1 MHFRQMAT
9 YQGVAYEA
17 GVGPADSDVVLF
29 AACPPPEGLG
39 FEPAPGYWRKRV
51 IRAEVDVL
59 WESRPVGTFHGE
71 PCLVLDDLGDRL
83 HIVYLGKDGRR
94 ARELGYWQVD
104 RGVFELLTPRD
115 EVTGLAEERVEK
127 GLPSGASTAMA
138 PPMPSYPYGGPP
150 YPPAPAVAPVPPATR
165 GRDGGPGYLSDPAL
179 TPAGAWTGTGHG
191 APGRDPL
198 TSTGWTGN
206 SGPGSPGSGWTGNGT
221 DSSDPRTSPG
231 RNGNGAHRHDPLT
244 SKNWN
249 ANGAP
254 GRDPLT
260 STSWNANGSPYPL
273 PGSGG
278 PATNG
283 LASWRSMAPAAPGRP
298 GGNGY
303 AGRGSE
309 FDTPAA
315 GIGRRRQAGRR
326 SGRKQRVPTRAIFS
340 ELADLAAIPRSAY
353 ALEQEADGAMC
364 LLRTQ
369 DGFEVFSAADGA
381 RHEVRTFEDEEAAYF
396 YLFGVLAAEAV
407 RNRSL
412 LPPR

>member
-1 MHFRQMAT
+1 
-9 YQGVAYEA
+9 
-17 GVGPADSDVVLF
+17 
-29 AACPPPEGLG
+29 
-39 FEPAPGYWRKRV
+39 
-51 IRAEVDVL
+51 
-59 WESRPVGTFHGE
+59 
-71 PCLVLDDLGDRL
+71 
-83 HIVYLGKDGRR
+83 
-94 ARELGYWQVD
+94 
-104 RGVFELLTPRD
+104 
-115 EVTGLAEERVEK
+115 
-127 GLPSGASTAMA
+127 
-138 PPMPSYPYGGPP
+138 
-150 YPPAPAVAPVPPATR
+150 VPPATR

-221 DSSDPRTSPG
+221 DSSDPRTNPG

-260 STSWNANGSPYPL
+260 STSWNGNGSPYPP
-273 PGSGG
+273 PGPGG